1 MMNSLKKNTANLLKD
16 MFYDLTVLLISHLLY
31 QVITQLMN

>member
-1 MMNSLKKNTANLLKD
+1 MMNSLKENTASLLKD
-16 MFYDLTVLLISHLLY
+16 TFYDLTVLLISHLLY

>member
-16 MFYDLTVLLISHLLY
+16 TFYDLTVLLISHLLY